1 MKAVAFVLFLAT
13 ISACAFAQTAPP
25 STTVVADT
33 TGWKNGESQTF
44 TLDETVHITIRRDG
58 EVRRVTVMRLGM
70 TNEYTIE
77 PVDGRLQVTSR
88 NTNRGVLISPHRI
101 TVDGVNL
108 EGELRFPSQ
117 RGRALFYICPKDQT
131 MLRVP
136 HSDHDGEFKCP
147 VDGTP
152 MRPSAAPGSPYFLL
166 Q

>member
-1 MKAVAFVLFLAT
+1 MKAFACALFLAV
-13 ISACAFAQTAPP
+13 IAAHAVAQPAP
-25 STTVVADT
+25 STIVADT
-33 TGWKNGESQTF
+33 SLWKNGESQTF
-44 TLDETVHITIRRDG
+44 TLDDTVLVTIRRDG

-77 PVDGRLQVTSR
+77 PIEGRLQVTSR

-117 RGRALFYICPKDQT
+117 QRGRALFYICPKDQT

-136 HSDHDGEFKCP
+136 HTDHDGEFKCP

-152 MRPSAAPGSPYFLL
+152 MRPSAGPGSPYFLL

>member
-1 MKAVAFVLFLAT
+1 MKAFAFVLFLAAAT
-13 ISACAFAQTAPP
+13 AALIAQTVP
-25 STTVVADT
+25 SPAIVVDT
-33 TGWKNGESQTF
+33 TLWKNGESQTF
-44 TLDETVHITIRRDG
+44 TLDDTVHVTIRRDG

-77 PVDGRLQVTSR
+77 PVEGHLQVTSR

-108 EGELRFPSQ
+108 QGELRLPAQ
-117 RGRALFYICPKDQT
+117 RSRALFYICPKDQT

-136 HSDHDGEFKCP
+136 HSDHDGDFKCP

-152 MRPSAAPGSPYFLL
+152 MRPSVAPGSPYFLL